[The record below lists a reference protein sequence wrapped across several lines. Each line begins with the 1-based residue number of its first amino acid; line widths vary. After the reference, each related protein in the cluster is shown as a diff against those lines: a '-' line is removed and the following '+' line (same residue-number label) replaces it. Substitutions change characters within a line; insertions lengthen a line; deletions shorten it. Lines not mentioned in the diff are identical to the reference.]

1 MGLCYPVI
9 IVKSIVKRMQSASK
23 RSKGSVGIETFQS
36 RLRLRLPRQLYDGNQ
51 KYLTLGLDDSPGNR
65 KIAEAKAKQIESDIA
80 YERFDY
86 SLNKYRP
93 EHARLVVSTATE
105 TPQVLNLVQLW
116 EKYMA
121 YKTPISSPKTVID
134 SYVPMG
140 RHFANAPQALDQPL
154 EIRLYLLEVTTE
166 HMARRCLMHV
176 SAACKWG
183 VKNGLL
189 ATNPFEGMYLELARP
204 RYKMEEQANPFT
216 AQERDRIIEAFQ
228 THNAGKKGISYSYY
242 TDFVK
247 FLFYTGCRP
256 SEAIGLRWKH
266 MSDDCSKITFSEA
279 IVRAGGKPLS
289 RETTK
294 TKKTR
299 KFSCPNTL
307 QSLLQ
312 SIKPENCDL
321 EALVFPNREGT
332 HLNYNDFGRRAWK
345 TVTKLVNLEQKNGM
359 PTTPYNCRDTFIT
372 LQALQGNSSDTIAR
386 WVGNTPE
393 VIRKHYI
400 YKLALEH
407 LKPADI

>member
-1 MGLCYPVI
+1 MPVN
-9 IVKSIVKRMQSASK
+9 STASVGK
-23 RSKGSVGIETFQS
+23 ASKGSVVVDSLKG
-36 RLRLRLPRQLYDGNQ
+36 RLRLRLPRSLYPEQ
-51 KYLTLGLDDSPGNR
+51 QAKYISLQIDDNLENR
-65 KIAEAKAKQIESDIA
+65 KLAEAKARQAELDIKSGN
-80 YERFDY
+80 FDF
-86 SLNKYRP
+86 SWNKYRIFNHLTVISSSKESEP
-93 EHARLVVSTATE
+93 LIALSLT
-105 TPQVLNLVQLW
+105 QLW
-116 EKYMA
+116 EKYMT

-204 RYKMEEQANPFT
+204 KYKMEEQANPFT

-299 KFSCPNTL
+299 KFSCTNTL